1 MGCIVTRRSVLRARA
16 KLCVLPVLAAF
27 LTFSFGPA
35 PAAAQ
40 EKYAAIVVDA
50 NTGKTLFARHADA
63 KRYPASL
70 TKMMTLYVLFE
81 ELEAGRLNLNSRL
94 SVSKYAAAQAPSK
107 IGVQAGGTLKVE
119 DAILA
124 LVTKSA
130 NDVAVVV
137 AESIGGSVSS
147 FAERMTRTARRLG
160 MRSTVFRNPHGLPNN
175 GQTTTARDLVILAS
189 ALQDR
194 FPSYYKYF
202 GTRSF
207 AYKGKRH
214 RNHNRLLGSVEGVDG
229 IKTGYIRASGFN
241 LVTNVKRDGR
251 HIIAVVMGGKT
262 GASRDAHMRELIS
275 DYLPKA
281 KRGARSAPLLI
292 VDSGEIGL
300 VAEARLPRPRPTTAA
315 SSPALVAY
323 AAPSEP
329 RDIVAAAMAEAPVA
343 PTKAAVSPNV
353 PAEATDD
360 PVAERISAA
369 SEIAESV
376 QAAVPAEEEDDT
388 IARLQELARMEARE
402 SDLVAAGV
410 QAEPQAEDALEPGW
424 YVQIG
429 AVPTEEGAQA
439 LLEKARASLGAEL
452 GSFKPVTQPIE
463 HNGEKLYRARF
474 AGFPGKEKARAV
486 CDKLK
491 TKSFACLAVQS

>member
-27 LTFSFGPA
+27 LTFSFGVA

-81 ELEAGRLNLNSRL
+81 ELEAGRLSLNSKL

-137 AESIGGSVSS
+137 AENIGGSVSS

-207 AYKGKRH
+207 AYKGKRY

-281 KRGARSAPLLI
+281 KRGAGSAPLLI

-300 VAEARLPRPRPTTAA
+300 VAEARLPRPRPTAA

-343 PTKAAVSPNV
+343 PTTAAVSPDV
-353 PAEATDD
+353 SAEPTDD

-376 QAAVPAEEEDDT
+376 QAAVPAEEEGDT

-402 SDLVAAGV
+402 SDLVAAAD
-410 QAEPQAEDALEPGW
+410 QDEPQAEEALEPAW

-439 LLEKARASLGAEL
+439 LLEKAQASFGAEL

-463 HNGEKLYRARF
+463 HKGERLYRARF
-474 AGFPGKEKARAV
+474 TGFPGKEKARAV

>member
-1 MGCIVTRRSVLRARA
+1 
-16 KLCVLPVLAAF
+16 
-27 LTFSFGPA
+27 
-35 PAAAQ
+35 
-40 EKYAAIVVDA
+40 
-50 NTGKTLFARHADA
+50 
-63 KRYPASL
+63 
-70 TKMMTLYVLFE
+70 
-81 ELEAGRLNLNSRL
+81 
-94 SVSKYAAAQAPSK
+94 
-107 IGVQAGGTLKVE
+107 
-119 DAILA
+119 
-124 LVTKSA
+124 
-130 NDVAVVV
+130 
-137 AESIGGSVSS
+137 
-147 FAERMTRTARRLG
+147 
-160 MRSTVFRNPHGLPNN
+160 
-175 GQTTTARDLVILAS
+175 
-189 ALQDR
+189 
-194 FPSYYKYF
+194 
-202 GTRSF
+202 
-207 AYKGKRH
+207 
-214 RNHNRLLGSVEGVDG
+214 VDG

-262 GASRDAHMRELIS
+262 GASRDAHMRELIG

-300 VAEARLPRPRPTTAA
+300 IAEARLPRPRPTAA

-329 RDIVAAAMAEAPVA
+329 RDIVAAAMAEAPA
-343 PTKAAVSPNV
+343 QPTKAAASPDVSAKPTDDPV
-353 PAEATDD
+353 AERISAASPEVSAKPTDD

-376 QAAVPAEEEDDT
+376 QAAAPAEEESDT
-388 IARLQELARMEARE
+388 IARLRELARVEARE
-402 SDLVAAGV
+402 SDLVAAAI
-410 QAEPQAEDALEPGW
+410 QAEPRPEQPLEPGW

-439 LLEKARASLGAEL
+439 LLEKAQQSLGAEL

-463 HNGEKLYRARF
+463 HKGEKLYRARF

>member
-1 MGCIVTRRSVLRARA
+1 
-16 KLCVLPVLAAF
+16 
-27 LTFSFGPA
+27 
-35 PAAAQ
+35 
-40 EKYAAIVVDA
+40 
-50 NTGKTLFARHADA
+50 
-63 KRYPASL
+63 
-70 TKMMTLYVLFE
+70 
-81 ELEAGRLNLNSRL
+81 
-94 SVSKYAAAQAPSK
+94 
-107 IGVQAGGTLKVE
+107 
-119 DAILA
+119 
-124 LVTKSA
+124 
-130 NDVAVVV
+130 
-137 AESIGGSVSS
+137 
-147 FAERMTRTARRLG
+147 MTRTARRLG
-160 MRSTVFRNPHGLPNN
+160 MRSSVFRNPHGLPNN

-275 DYLPKA
+275 KYLPKA

-292 VDSGEIGL
+292 VDSGESGL
-300 VAEARLPRPRPTTAA
+300 VAEARLPRPRPTTA
-315 SSPALVAY
+315 SSPTLVAY

-329 RDIVAAAMAEAPVA
+329 RDIVAAAMAEAP
-343 PTKAAVSPNV
+343 TKAAASPDV
-353 PAEATDD
+353 AAEATDD

-369 SEIAESV
+369 SEIATIE
-376 QAAVPAEEEDDT
+376 AAAAEEESET
-388 IARLQELARMEARE
+388 IARLRELARAEADE
-402 SDLVAAGV
+402 SDLVAAAVEAGPE
-410 QAEPQAEDALEPGW
+410 AEEAGEPGW

-439 LLEKARASLGAEL
+439 LLEKAQESLGAEL
-452 GSFKPVTQPIE
+452 GSFKAVTQPIE
-463 HNGEKLYRARF
+463 HEGERLYRARF